1 MLTRPTHTTP
11 PSLRETMTFEQYARN
26 HARLLDVKA
35 EPIVLQKWAI
45 EAKKVIEELV
55 KKGTV

>member
-1 MLTRPTHTTP
+1 MNRLTHTTP

-35 EPIVLQKWAI
+35 EPIALQKWAI

-55 KKGTV
+55 KLKGV

>member
-1 MLTRPTHTTP
+1 MTRLTHTTP
-11 PSLRETMTFEQYARN
+11 PSLRETMTPEQYAKN

-35 EPIVLQKWAI
+35 EPIALQKWAI

-55 KKGTV
+55 KLKGV

>member
-1 MLTRPTHTTP
+1 MLTRLSHTTP

-35 EPIVLQKWAI
+35 EPIALQKWAL
-45 EAKKVIEELV
+45 EAKKVIEELA